1 MTQCP
6 TKPEIDIPRVVWYGV
21 LEGGNQTM
29 ATTNPIRIDPL
40 PIPVVVPIAR
50 RKLLPLSLVRL
61 AYQVYQKLLG
71 FVVASDDDFRF
82 GAERLRDLTTV
93 LQRVEDRR
101 KEAKAPYLKAAADVD
116 DAVGRVTKELTT
128 AKAALVETLSGW
140 ATDHPDAKSAYTKTT
155 PAWSWTVVDEAVV
168 PAEFF
173 VRQVDPKLV
182 EAALKAGR
190 TISGVSAHLL
200 RKVSAK

>member
-1 MTQCP
+1 MP
-6 TKPEIDIPRVVWYGV
+6 
-21 LEGGNQTM
+21 
-29 ATTNPIRIDPL
+29 TTNPIRIDPL
-40 PIPVVVPIAR
+40 PIPTVVPIAR
-50 RKLLPLSLVRL
+50 QKLLPLSLVRL

-101 KEAKAPYLKAAADVD
+101 KEVKAPYLKAAADVD
-116 DAVGRVTKELTT
+116 EGVGRVTKELTA
-128 AKAALVETLSGW
+128 AKQALIETLSGW

-155 PAWSWTVVDEAVV
+155 PSWSWAVVDEGLV

-173 VRQVDPKLV
+173 IRQVDPKLV
-182 EAALKAGR
+182 EAALKAGK
-190 TISGVSAHLL
+190 SVPGVSAHLL

>member
-1 MTQCP
+1 MH
-6 TKPEIDIPRVVWYGV
+6 
-21 LEGGNQTM
+21 
-29 ATTNPIRIDPL
+29 ATNPVRVEPL
-40 PIPVVVPIAR
+40 PTPTVVPIAR

-116 DAVGRVTKELTT
+116 EAVGRVTKELTA
-128 AKAALVETLSGW
+128 AKQALVETLTSW
-140 ATDHPDAKSAYTKTT
+140 ATDHENAKSAYTKTT
-155 PAWSWTVVDEAVV
+155 PSWSWAVVDEAAV
-168 PAEFF
+168 PEEFF

-190 TISGVSAHLL
+190 SVPGVSAHLL